1 MALHTPQTLED
12 SLISFSSV
20 AVDDLSRTELAIWQG
35 LVDSNPQFTS
45 PFFTPGYCKLLSRC
59 VPGVLAGLMTRGR
72 SVVGVFPHEKMSASS
87 GRPVGSVFCDYQG
100 VIVGPD
106 VSWKAERLLEGIGLS
121 SWHFDHLIACQK
133 EWTKY
138 HRTLDVSW
146 VVNLRS
152 GYEEYETLMSQSGRG
167 QLVDVAR
174 KRRMAE
180 REVGPITFEP
190 HVVDHNLL
198 DDLLTLKSA
207 QWARSGWKGR
217 YRQTWE
223 RNLMHRLLEWCEPS
237 FAGMFSVLRIGGTPA
252 AMHIGMRSRRTLH
265 YWTTGY
271 NPEFKRY
278 SPGLVMID
286 CMLRRIPALGLTRLD
301 LGKEE
306 FEYKRR
312 FHTHTVLLAEG
323 VATLGAAPRIA

>member
-1 MALHTPQTLED
+1 MHTPQILEN
-12 SLISFSSV
+12 SLVSFSAV
-20 AVDDLSRTELAIWQG
+20 AVDDLSKTELAKWQE
-35 LVDSNPQFTS
+35 LIDSNPQFTS

-59 VPGVLAGLMTRGR
+59 VPGVLAGLMTRTG
-72 SVVGVFPHEKMSASS
+72 SVVGIFPHERMSAGS
-87 GRPVGSVFCDYQG
+87 GRPVGSLFCDYQG
-100 VIVGPD
+100 VIVGRD
-106 VSWKAERLLEGIGLS
+106 VSWQAERLLEGIGLS
-121 SWHFDHLIACQK
+121 SWRFDHLIACQK
-133 EWTKY
+133 EWTQF

-146 VVNLRS
+146 VVDLS
-152 GYEEYETLMSQSGRG
+152 GGYKRYETLMRRSGRK

-180 REVGPITFEP
+180 REVGPVTFAP
-190 HVVDHNLL
+190 HLVDHSLL

-217 YRQTWE
+217 YKRPWE
-223 RNLMHRLLEWCEPS
+223 RDLMHRLLEWCEPS

-271 NPEFKRY
+271 DPEFKRY

-286 CMLRRIPALGLTRLD
+286 CMLRSIPALGLTRLD
-301 LGKEE
+301 LGKEA

-323 VATLGAAPRIA
+323 VAKVSVAPRID

>member
-1 MALHTPQTLED
+1 ML
-12 SLISFSSV
+12 SFSAV
-20 AVDDLSRTELAIWQG
+20 AVDELSKAELDNWQA
-35 LVDSNPQFTS
+35 LVDSIPRFTS
-45 PFFTPGYCKLLSRC
+45 PFFAPGYCKLLSRC
-59 VPGVLAGLMTRGR
+59 VPDVLAGLMTRSG
-72 SVVGVFPHEKMSASS
+72 SVVGILPHERFNSSS
-87 GRPVGSVFCDYQG
+87 GRPVGSVFSDYQG
-100 VIVGPD
+100 AIVGPD
-106 VSWKAERLLEGIGLS
+106 VSWQAEGLLEGIGLS
-121 SWHFDHLIACQK
+121 SWHFDHLLACQE
-133 EWTKY
+133 EWTKF

-146 VVNLRS
+146 VVNLDG
-152 GYEEYETLMSQSGRG
+152 GYRKYEALMRQSGRKH
-167 QLVDVAR
+167 LIDVAR

-180 REVGPITFEP
+180 REVGPVTFEP
-190 HVVDHNLL
+190 HVVDHSLL

-217 YRQTWE
+217 YKQPWE
-223 RNLMHRLLEWCEPS
+223 RNLMHRLLEWCEPG

-252 AMHIGMRSRRTLH
+252 AMHIGMRSRKTLH

-271 NPEFKRY
+271 DPEFKRY

-286 CMLRRIPALGLTRLD
+286 CMLRRIPALGLTELD

-323 VATLGAAPRIA
+323 VAKVGADSRIA